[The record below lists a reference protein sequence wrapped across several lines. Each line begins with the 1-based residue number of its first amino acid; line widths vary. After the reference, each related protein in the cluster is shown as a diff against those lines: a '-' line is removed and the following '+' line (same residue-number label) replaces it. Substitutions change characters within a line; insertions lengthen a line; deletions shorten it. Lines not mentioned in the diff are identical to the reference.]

1 MHDPIAVDKNWITAL
16 LCQQYYRHSQ
26 PPFVSGRSISGIWR
40 PYRKSKRP
48 RRESVRVGRSSA
60 SAVLLSV
67 APRGRPG
74 RPCGGGG
81 REDRLSSVLPEL
93 ICYRRGHSP
102 VPRPN
107 RGMRS
112 LGGRSAALH
121 RCPTL
126 TGRSRLWSGASLP
139 FGRLSWRPRRACR
152 AARPRTTPMRT
163 RNPPRGALLAF
174 GASGTVQFS
183 GLWSGL
189 RYSAESQLRYS
200 AESQYSPTPPITADI
215 TIQPFEAAAMK

>member
-40 PYRKSKRP
+40 PYRKSKRS

-107 RGMRS
+107 SGMRS
-112 LGGRSAALH
+112 LGGRTWTQAALQARRSIDAQH
-121 RCPTL
+121 QRGGPDF
-126 TGRSRLWSGASLP
+126 GRGPLYLLAASKSLQSSQAQNDPNANAQSAPRSASRLWGLGHGSVLRSLVWVEVL
-139 FGRLSWRPRRACR
+139 GRKH
-152 AARPRTTPMRT
+152 
-163 RNPPRGALLAF
+163 NPKQPAPAL
-174 GASGTVQFS
+174 
-183 GLWSGL
+183 
-189 RYSAESQLRYS
+189 
-200 AESQYSPTPPITADI
+200 
-215 TIQPFEAAAMK
+215 

>member
-40 PYRKSKRP
+40 PYRKSKRS

-107 RGMRS
+107 SGMRS
-112 LGGRSAALH
+112 LGGRTWTQAALQA
-121 RCPTL
+121 R
-126 TGRSRLWSGASLP
+126 RSIDAQHQRGGP
-139 FGRLSWRPRRACR
+139 DFGRGPLY
-152 AARPRTTPMRT
+152 
-163 RNPPRGALLAF
+163 LLAASVGGLEELAEQPGPERPQCERAIRPAERFSPLGPRAWFSSPVF
-174 GASGTVQFS
+174 GPG
-183 GLWSGL
+183 
-189 RYSAESQLRYS
+189 
-200 AESQYSPTPPITADI
+200 
-215 TIQPFEAAAMK
+215 